1 MYAESYDSN
10 AYLTGLGSF
19 FCHRHFGSFFVAY
32 RERELVA
39 TRSSSELPQDRVH
52 GASSAFGFGMSKVD
66 SRAHYQAVSSSIHAI
81 HLAVG
86 DWNLQGI
93 LARPKRLVDSGFG
106 RCACSDLACGFVKGD
121 GLERPFAI
129 IVNCL

>member
-1 MYAESYDSN
+1 M
-10 AYLTGLGSF
+10 
-19 FCHRHFGSFFVAY
+19 
-32 RERELVA
+32 A
-39 TRSSSELPQDRVH
+39 TRSSSELPQDKVH
-52 GASSAFGFGMSKVD
+52 GASSSFGFGMSKVD

-93 LARPKRLVDSGFG
+93 FARPKRLVDSDFG
-106 RCACSDLACGFVKGD
+106 GCACSDLACGFVKGD
-121 GLERPFAI
+121 GLERLFAI